1 VEKDHIE
8 AEDLKAKGVF
18 EVIWLARAIDM
29 LEVRLDRDDGLS
41 DDILDL
47 DPELVRILLGLML
60 SYMFKDGS

>member
-1 VEKDHIE
+1 VEQDHIE
-8 AEDLKAKGVF
+8 AEDFKAKGVF